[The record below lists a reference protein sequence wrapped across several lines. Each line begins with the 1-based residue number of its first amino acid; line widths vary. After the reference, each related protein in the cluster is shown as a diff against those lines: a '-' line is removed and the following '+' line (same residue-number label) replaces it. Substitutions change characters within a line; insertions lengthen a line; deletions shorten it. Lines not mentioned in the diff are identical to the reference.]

1 MSDINFYN
9 INDEYGEFSNF
20 YISPFTIGYE
30 TYKSVEHAFQ
40 SEKFTDDIYKRII
53 IDTNTSAM
61 AAFLGRQKINRR
73 FNWQSKL
80 SDIILIEEYKQH
92 GVILR
97 EDWED
102 SKVEVM
108 MKFLRAKFIQNQ
120 ECRELLLS
128 TGIHRNLV
136 EYTTRDK
143 FWGNGGEKNDG
154 KNMLGICLMKIR
166 KELRHLLVD

>member
-9 INDEYGEFSNF
+9 IIDEYGEFSNF
-20 YISPFTIGYE
+20 YISPFKVGYE

-40 SEKFTDDIYKRII
+40 SEKFADDIYKRII
-53 IDTNTSAM
+53 IDVKTPAM
-61 AAFLGRQKINRR
+61 AAFLGRQRINRR

-80 SDIILIEEYKQH
+80 SDIIEEYKQQ

-128 TGIHRNLV
+128 TGNRNLV
-136 EYTTRDK
+136 EYTTCDK
-143 FWGNGGEKNDG
+143 FWGNGGEKNNG
-154 KNMLGICLMKIR
+154 KNMLGICLMNIR
-166 KELRHLLVD
+166 NELRQLLED